1 MKPAN
6 YGILVP
12 FLSLFLGAC
21 TLNSQ
26 EDKTAELPRLPVT
39 EVVAKDTFLHK
50 AYVADIEAVKNVE
63 IRSRVAGFL
72 DRILVDEGQ
81 YVKAGQTLFIL
92 NSKEFQTEV
101 AKAKAGLSNA
111 VAEAKTAEV
120 ELQRVK
126 LLVDKKVVTPSD
138 LDLAQAKLAAAQ
150 SKIAEARTVLT
161 EAQTRLSFAAIRAP
175 FSGIINRIPF
185 KTGSLLEAGA
195 LLTTVSDINS
205 VYTYFHI
212 SEDEYLNHLNAKK
225 ANNAHSNTVQLILA
239 NGKPYPHEGQIETI
253 ASEFEESTGSIA
265 FRAKFPNPDNLLKHG
280 ATGKINLETA
290 VEDALLLPQK
300 AVFEIQDKN
309 YVYVVD
315 NKNKVHMKSFVP
327 RTRVAHYYIVQSGLQ
342 PGERI
347 VYEGV
352 QSLREGMEIIPQ
364 PVASDK
370 IAQAL

>member
-6 YGILVP
+6 HGALLP
-12 FLSLFLGAC
+12 LLSLFLGAC

-50 AYVADIEAVKNVE
+50 AYVADIQAVKNVE

-111 VAEAKTAEV
+111 IAEAKTAEV

-138 LDLAQAKLAAAQ
+138 LELAKAKHAAAQ
-150 SKIAEARTVLT
+150 SKISEARSVLT

-175 FSGIINRIPF
+175 FSGIINRIPY

-225 ANNAHSNTVQLILA
+225 ANKAHSNTVELILA

-253 ASEFEESTGSIA
+253 ASEFDESTGSIA

-280 ATGKINLETA
+280 ATGKVNLETS

-315 NKNKVHMKSFVP
+315 KQNKVHMKSFVP

-352 QSLREGMEIIPQ
+352 QSLRDGMEIIPQ

-370 IAQAL
+370 VAQAF